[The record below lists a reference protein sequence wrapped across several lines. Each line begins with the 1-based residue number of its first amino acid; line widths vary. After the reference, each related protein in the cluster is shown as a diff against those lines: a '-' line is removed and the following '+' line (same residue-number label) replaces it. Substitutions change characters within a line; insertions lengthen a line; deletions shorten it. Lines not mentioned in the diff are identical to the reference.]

1 MNKTEYKKH
10 DENYNSCQL
19 IKHICLLTL
28 ACITVIILSKKIF
41 TINYIPS
48 ESMSPTLNVGDIVIG
63 SCLNQEINRYDIIV
77 FHAPNG
83 IRTTVPNEK
92 LIKRVIGLPGDT
104 VEIKSNHIYINGD
117 VIQDDFCNEM
127 ETKDATFVVPDN
139 EYFVMG
145 DNRNNSYDSR
155 FWNGIYVKKS
165 DIISV
170 QKVVIY
176 PFGSF
181 GKL

>member
-1 MNKTEYKKH
+1 
-10 DENYNSCQL
+10 
-19 IKHICLLTL
+19 
-28 ACITVIILSKKIF
+28 
-41 TINYIPS
+41 
-48 ESMSPTLNVGDIVIG
+48 
-63 SCLNQEINRYDIIV
+63 
-77 FHAPNG
+77 
-83 IRTTVPNEK
+83 
-92 LIKRVIGLPGDT
+92 
-104 VEIKSNHIYINGD
+104 
-117 VIQDDFCNEM
+117 M

-155 FWNGIYVKKS
+155 FWNEIYVKKS

-170 QKVVIY
+170 QKIVIY